1 MKLVYAAVS
10 AAIVA
15 IVIGT
20 AAFWVLTAP
29 SRASCTTIELSK
41 EATLKRGVWCLRSA
55 LHGGTCR
62 FKAGL

>member
-29 SRASCTTIELSK
+29 KPRFAHDDRTLEGGDAKKGRLVFAAGFASRNMP
-41 EATLKRGVWCLRSA
+41 V
-55 LHGGTCR
+55 
-62 FKAGL
+62 